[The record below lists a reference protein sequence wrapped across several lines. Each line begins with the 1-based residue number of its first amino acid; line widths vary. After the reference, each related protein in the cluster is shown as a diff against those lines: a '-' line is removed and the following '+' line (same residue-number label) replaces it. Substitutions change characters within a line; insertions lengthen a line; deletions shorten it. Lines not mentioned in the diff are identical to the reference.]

1 MVEIRGR
8 IAVVTGG
15 GAGIGQA
22 ISCRLAAEGASVL
35 VVELDPDAGRS
46 TVDDIGSAGG
56 QAAVAVADVST
67 DRGVREALDSCGA
80 EFGPLDILVNNAGGV
95 GEPNFPEAPLERWS
109 KVLDLNLRAPM
120 LATQLAVDA
129 MRKGGGGAI
138 VNIAS
143 MAGVG
148 FGPHGAPE
156 YAAAK
161 AGLARLTA
169 ALAPLATQAGVRVN
183 CICPGWVDTPA
194 SRQTCA
200 AMTEEQRRSAVPA
213 VMLSPEQIAE
223 AAVLL
228 IRDDSLAG
236 RVLAYPDDAP
246 WRLLDPGFPG
256 S

>member
-1 MVEIRGR
+1 MEITGR

-22 ISCRLAAEGASVL
+22 ISRRLAAEGASVL
-35 VVELDPDAGRS
+35 VAELDPEAGRE
-46 TVDDIGSAGG
+46 TVDEIGSSGG
-56 QAAVAVADVST
+56 RAALAVVDVST
-67 DRGVREALDSCGA
+67 DRGVREALGSCDA
-80 EFGPLDILVNNAGGV
+80 AFGSLDILVNNAGGV
-95 GEPNFPEAPLERWS
+95 GEPNFPEAPPERWG

-120 LATQLAVDA
+120 LATQLAVAA

-143 MAGVG
+143 LAGVG

-161 AGLARLTA
+161 AGLIRLTA
-169 ALAPLATQAGVRVN
+169 SLAPLATQNGVRVN

-200 AMTEEQRRSAVPA
+200 AMTEEQRRTVPA
-213 VMLSPEQIAE
+213 VMLSPDQIAE
-223 AAVLL
+223 AAVML

-236 RVLAYPDDAP
+236 RVLAVPDDAP
-246 WRLLDPGFPG
+246 WRLLEPGFPG
-256 S
+256 G